1 MQRENFQR
9 MTSELSTL
17 AAFTLL
23 GLLCCGVLCG
33 VLHQV
38 LATRYKVTEGT
49 LSISNPRD
57 RIFLR
62 YYGPFKSIIRVYTRE
77 ELGEDGQ

>member
-1 MQRENFQR
+1 M
-9 MTSELSTL
+9 L

-23 GLLCCGVLCG
+23 GLLACGVGWG
-33 VLHQV
+33 VLHQL
-38 LATRYKVTEGT
+38 LATRHKVTEGT

-62 YYGPFKSIIRVYTRE
+62 YYGPYKSIIRVYTRE
-77 ELGEDGQ
+77 ELGESGQ